1 VCRVAIIPI
10 MAICTYG
17 WVLPSNLNGCS
28 HRRIMLVVFTYDF
41 PHKKSHDGLLKLIY
55 SGCRPDL
62 VIGAPFR
69 DLGFKSSPLLRVSPR
84 GLRYPATAEL
94 CKYFGIAY
102 EVTPHD
108 SIQLS
113 KQMSDLKPDLGVILG
128 ARILKVNIISNFQK
142 GIINM
147 HPGCLP
153 DNRGLDN
160 LKWAI
165 FDELPQAVST
175 HLIDSKIDLGELI
188 EICTVPVFEDD
199 SFIDIFVRIQNYELE
214 SLISVLNKL
223 KNGEFKTYSLHRGKY
238 NKTMDP
244 ETEYAVKKN
253 FDLCKSQYQS
263 IRKTYVETK
272 PELPWVNYEN

>member
-1 VCRVAIIPI
+1 
-10 MAICTYG
+10 
-17 WVLPSNLNGCS
+17 
-28 HRRIMLVVFTYDF
+28 MLVVFTYDF

-55 SGCRPDL
+55 SGFRPDL

-102 EVTPHD
+102 EVTSHD
-108 SIQLS
+108 SIQLN
-113 KQMSDLKPDLGVILG
+113 KQLSDLKPDLGVILG
-128 ARILKVNIISNFQK
+128 ARILKDNIISNFQK

-175 HLIDSKIDLGELI
+175 HLIDSKIDLGELM

-199 SFIDIFVRIQNYELE
+199 NFIDVFVRTQNYELE

-223 KNGEFKTYSLHRGKY
+223 KDVEFKTYSLHRGKY

-244 ETEYAVKKN
+244 KTEDAVKKK
-253 FDLCKSQYQS
+253 FDLYKSQYSS
-263 IRKTYVETK
+263 IRKTYVESN